1 MTRIERAKLMVEDYD
16 TYAELVPE
24 GYWLQLLD
32 KIAHGKGISSDQ
44 EGSTK
49 HKCR

>member
-1 MTRIERAKLMVEDYD
+1 MTRMERAKLMVEDYD

-32 KIAHGKGISSDQ
+32 KIAHGKGISPDQ

-49 HKCR
+49 HK